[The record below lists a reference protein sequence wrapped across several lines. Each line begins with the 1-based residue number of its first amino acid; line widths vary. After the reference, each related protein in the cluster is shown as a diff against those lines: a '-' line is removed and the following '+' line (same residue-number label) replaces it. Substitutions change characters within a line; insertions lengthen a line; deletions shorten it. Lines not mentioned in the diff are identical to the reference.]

1 MQDMLQ
7 FNCENIGFS
16 TFCWK
21 LNDFNNQASDRP
33 FIKKKKKK
41 KNRKAVTSK
50 MANVRNQKASHLQQS
65 LSIIEHSNSVI

>member
-33 FIKKKKKK
+33 FIKKKK
-41 KNRKAVTSK
+41 NGKAITSK

-65 LSIIEHSNSVI
+65 LSVIEHSNSVI

>member
-41 KNRKAVTSK
+41 KK
-50 MANVRNQKASHLQQS
+50 MERQ
-65 LSIIEHSNSVI
+65 

>member
-41 KNRKAVTSK
+41 KKK
-50 MANVRNQKASHLQQS
+50 WKG
-65 LSIIEHSNSVI
+65 SNKKNGKC